1 MAAHFVAETD
11 DSIETREWLDSVD
24 ALVAMHC
31 VQRARQVL
39 GRAYERAR
47 RTGVDVGSQLTIDY
61 ETDPKSLNPCAV

>member
-1 MAAHFVAETD
+1 M
-11 DSIETREWLDSVD
+11 
-24 ALVAMHC
+24 
-31 VQRARQVL
+31 L

>member
-31 VQRARQVL
+31 VPRARQCSAEPTSALVEL
-39 GRAYERAR
+39 VSTSAR
-47 RTGVDVGSQLTIDY
+47 
-61 ETDPKSLNPCAV
+61 N